1 MAVFDLVDPKE
12 TEKQLKA
19 LFPQNKI
26 IFESVNVKD
35 KADVEKAFKKA
46 IDEFGTIDIVINGAG
61 VLNDNNVENT
71 IGVNIL
77 GVIYGTQ
84 AALEHMSVEK
94 GGKGGIIANIA
105 SVLGLDT
112 LFSVPVY
119 TATKH
124 AVIGYTAALADKRL
138 EGRCG
143 IKFIT
148 ICPGFTDTPMISQL
162 QPMLMSPDSFAAT
175 ADFITANGHQS

>member
-1 MAVFDLVDPKE
+1 MAVLDVADPRE
-12 TEKQLKA
+12 TDKQLKE
-19 LFPQNKI
+19 LFPQKKI
-26 IFESVNVKD
+26 IFEALNVKD
-35 KADVEKAFKKA
+35 QVDVSTVFNKVFAD
-46 IDEFGTIDIVINGAG
+46 FGAVDVVINGAG
-61 VLNDNNVENT
+61 VLNERNIENT

-112 LFSVPVY
+112 LFSIPVY

-124 AVIGYTAALADKRL
+124 AVTGYTAALADKRL
-138 EGRCG
+138 EK
-143 IKFIT
+143 KFGVKFVT
-148 ICPGFTDTPMISQL
+148 ICPGFTDTPMISHL
-162 QPMLMSPDSFAAT
+162 GPMLMSDELNDST
-175 ADFITANGHQS
+175 AKMINENGHQP